1 MVDIFGFAINIG
13 FRELLIF
20 IVIFVL
26 FLIITRKIVRV
37 IMSLLWI
44 AIASAAF
51 PFTMRFLGLNFS
63 TDLNSILFYVALGIG
78 LYFVYMLGRIVYV
91 VLGLAGKS
99 SKLITYPIKSAKKR
113 KEEKTRKKMEKLVR
127 EKEKGKNK

>member
-26 FLIITRKIVRV
+26 FLVITRKIVRV
-37 IMSLLWI
+37 VMSLLWI
-44 AIASAAF
+44 AIASSIF
-51 PFTMRFLGLNFS
+51 PFVMRFLGLDFS

-91 VLGLAGKS
+91 LLGLAEKS
-99 SKLITYPIKSAKKR
+99 SKFITYPIKSSRKR
-113 KEEKTRKKMEKLVR
+113 KEEKTKKKMEKFVE
-127 EKEKGKNK
+127 EKKKKK